1 MKKMMAVLLAVVM
14 VFGLLPFAQL
24 AEIDLS
30 GLFVRAQAAE
40 IVASGNC
47 GYYDWEI
54 DDGPDEVFFTL
65 DSDGLLTITGT
76 GRIGAYDIDEEIPW
90 CSYRTQIQSVMIGN
104 GVTGILY
111 SSFYGCSN
119 MTSVE
124 IPDSVTSIG
133 SDAFFGCTS
142 LESVTIPDSVTSI
155 GGSAFSGCSS
165 LESMTIPDS
174 VTSIGS
180 CAFSGCSSL
189 ESVTIPAGVTS
200 IGTEAFSGC
209 RNMNAVYITD
219 LAAWCNI
226 SFYRYYS
233 YNNGYHYTTNNPLVF
248 AHNLYVN
255 GELATDIVIP
265 DGVTSISN
273 CAFYGCSSLESVI
286 IPDGVTS
293 INDYA
298 FYNCSSLESVTIP
311 ASVTSIGSSAFSG
324 CSSLESVT
332 IPAGVTS
339 IGSDAFDASGLSRIY
354 YPGTREAWDALGVS
368 DDAINYAAIYC
379 AGSES
384 QVVKQGMC
392 GRNISYLLDDT
403 GTLTLTGTGAMLDYS
418 DSSPAPWNSVM
429 DRIRIV
435 KVSEGITTIGSYA
448 FCGCYYLHVI
458 DIPEGLAEIGTTAF
472 GNCWHLR
479 SVTIPAS
486 VTKLAGAY
494 NDEDWY
500 DSRSNCF
507 YECYNLEN
515 VYINDLS
522 AWIHIYD
529 EIDNGSDLPEAEW
542 SYNPFTTPYDLYLN
556 GELVTNLMIPDGL
569 TRINQTAFRNCSSL
583 TSVTIPDGVTSIGK
597 KAFSGCNNLA
607 SIAIPDGV
615 TSIGS
620 YAFSGCSSLASIAIP
635 DGVTSIGEKL
645 FSGCGSLSEIAI
657 PDSVAS
663 ISQDAFSGTA
673 LYQND
678 ANWDGGV
685 LYIGN
690 CLIKANTD
698 LVGAYTVREGTV
710 CIADSAF
717 AGIPG
722 LYEITLPD
730 SMKTIGNSA
739 FSGCSDLETVNMGNG
754 VTSIGDSVFYGCGNL
769 SSITI
774 PGSVTS
780 IGGLAFFNC
789 DLLTSVTI
797 PNGVTSISYGAFRSC
812 DSLTSITIPGSVTN
826 IGRDALEYCNNLT
839 DIYFRGTEEQ
849 WYAFDLWEDEYNY
862 ATVHF
867 ASGNI
872 IRYDANG
879 GTGAPAN
886 QSKVVGD
893 TITLSTARPT
903 RALTLTYDANGGEVD
918 IQGKLPRMQFL
929 GWNTFPD
936 GSGDPYAPGATYADD
951 ADLTLYAQWKAVKAG
966 ALETPEREGYTFLG
980 WFTARNGGEQVTA
993 QTLLDGDLTVYA
1005 HWTNEPPHEHTPA
1018 QAVRE
1023 NEIPATCEVDG
1034 ACELVVYCADCG
1046 EELSRTA
1053 ETLPATGHDYGAWT
1067 ELNENEHRKI
1077 CANDPS
1083 HVVTAPHAWDAGV
1096 VVSEATETENGE
1108 ILYTCT
1114 VCGAEKTDEI
1124 VYGGHTHVWNLTET
1138 VREASCEED
1147 GENLFTCV
1155 GCGET
1160 RTEAIPATGHSYG
1173 AWERQDAA
1181 YHRQVCMNDASHI
1194 NTEPHVW
1201 NGGVVTKQA
1210 TCDEN
1215 GVMIYTCTVCK
1226 AKRAEAI
1233 PATGHEFGAWTR
1245 LNANEHKRVC
1255 INDETHFETA
1265 AHTWNA
1271 GVVTKQA
1278 TCDEDGSKI
1287 CTCTVCKTKKTV
1299 VIPASGHAY
1308 GAWTS
1313 VNDEQ
1318 HRRVCANDE
1327 THIETGAH
1335 TWNSGVVTKAATTT
1349 ATGVKTYTCTVCGKT
1364 RTETIPK
1371 LLSKIAVSAANVSTG
1386 IKLTWPQD
1394 ANATGY
1400 YVVRKTGTESY
1411 KTLKKITSNA
1421 TVTYTDTTVDSGTQ
1435 YTYYVRSYRGTEKGS
1450 YTTKKIT
1457 FLSAITPTLTNGS
1470 TGITVAWTKV
1480 TGASG
1485 YYVYR
1490 KEGTG
1495 SYDKVATI
1503 SGSTTVKYVDTAV
1516 KDDNG
1521 IKFTYMVKAYK
1532 STTVSSYTAKAIY
1545 RMTGVAISSLSNS
1558 AAGTMTVKWAKNAK
1572 ATGYEIQ
1579 YATNSK
1585 FTSAKTVTVS
1595 GASTVSKAI
1604 ASLTKGSTYYVRVR
1618 VCKTV
1623 SSVKYYSA
1631 WSSAKSVKI
1640 AK

>member
-111 SSFYGCSN
+111 SSFYGCSSL
-119 MTSVE
+119 TSVM

-133 SDAFFGCTS
+133 NYAFNGCSS
-142 LESVTIPDSVTSI
+142 LTEITIPDSVTSI
-155 GGSAFSGCSS
+155 GNYAFSGC
-165 LESMTIPDS
+165 LSM
-174 VTSIGS
+174 
-180 CAFSGCSSL
+180 
-189 ESVTIPAGVTS
+189 
-200 IGTEAFSGC
+200 EAFYVGMYNS
-209 RNMNAVYITD
+209 VYASDNGVLFNKDMTSLIQYPEGKTD
-219 LAAWCNI
+219 TE
-226 SFYRYYS
+226 Y
-233 YNNGYHYTTNNPLVF
+233 
-248 AHNLYVN
+248 
-255 GELATDIVIP
+255 
-265 DGVTSISN
+265 
-273 CAFYGCSSLESVI
+273 
-286 IPDGVTS
+286 
-293 INDYA
+293 
-298 FYNCSSLESVTIP
+298 TIP

-324 CSSLESVT
+324 CSSLEGVT
-332 IPAGVTS
+332 IP
-339 IGSDAFDASGLSRIY
+339 
-354 YPGTREAWDALGVS
+354 E
-368 DDAINYAAIYC
+368 
-379 AGSES
+379 
-384 QVVKQGMC
+384 
-392 GRNISYLLDDT
+392 
-403 GTLTLTGTGAMLDYS
+403 
-418 DSSPAPWNSVM
+418 
-429 DRIRIV
+429 
-435 KVSEGITTIGSYA
+435 
-448 FCGCYYLHVI
+448 
-458 DIPEGLAEIGTTAF
+458 
-472 GNCWHLR
+472 
-479 SVTIPAS
+479 
-486 VTKLAGAY
+486 
-494 NDEDWY
+494 
-500 DSRSNCF
+500 
-507 YECYNLEN
+507 
-515 VYINDLS
+515 
-522 AWIHIYD
+522 
-529 EIDNGSDLPEAEW
+529 
-542 SYNPFTTPYDLYLN
+542 
-556 GELVTNLMIPDGL
+556 
-569 TRINQTAFRNCSSL
+569 
-583 TSVTIPDGVTSIGK
+583 
-597 KAFSGCNNLA
+597 
-607 SIAIPDGV
+607 GV

-620 YAFSGCSSLASIAIP
+620 YAFSGCSSLESVTIP
-635 DGVTSIGEKL
+635 EGVTSIGN
-645 FSGCGSLSEIAI
+645 
-657 PDSVAS
+657 
-663 ISQDAFSGTA
+663 
-673 LYQND
+673 Y
-678 ANWDGGV
+678 
-685 LYIGN
+685 
-690 CLIKANTD
+690 
-698 LVGAYTVREGTV
+698 
-710 CIADSAF
+710 
-717 AGIPG
+717 
-722 LYEITLPD
+722 
-730 SMKTIGNSA
+730 M
-739 FSGCSDLETVNMGNG
+739 FSGCSSLM
-754 VTSIGDSVFYGCGNL
+754 SV
-769 SSITI
+769 TI

-780 IGGLAFFNC
+780 IGYRAFYNC
-789 DLLTSVTI
+789 SSLNAVYYTGTREEWNALGVSLYNPAGIVVCCADAQWNVVASGNCGNYNWEVDNGSRYDVVFTLYSDGVLRISGSGVIGPADWDSMEEMPWYSYRTQIKSVVIENGVTGIGESAFSGCSILTSVTI
-797 PNGVTSISYGAFRSC
+797 PGSVTSIGSYAFYGCSSLESVTIPGSVTSIGYRAFYNCSSLNAVYYTGTREEWNALGVSDYNINYAAVYCTGSEPQVVKQGMCGRNISYVLDDTGTLTLTGTGEMINYGWCSTSAPWYSVKDQIKIVRVSDGITTISSSAFYMCYNLKSIELPESINTIEGCAFRGC
-812 DSLTSITIPGSVTN
+812 YGLTSITIPASVTTIVQDAFYDCDGLKSVNISDLAAWCSIEFTGEGESCNPLSYAHYLYINGELVADLVIPDVVTTIGYMTFSGCVNITSITIPNCVNSIEYGAFLNCSNLADIIISDSVINISSGAFYGTALYNDPEKWENGVLYIGNHLIKANSELVGTYTVKDGTVSITEDAFENHNGLFEITLPDSLRVIGYEAFYNCDGLTSVTIPSGVTRIGNYAFGYCDNLTSVTIPGSVTS
-826 IGRDALEYCNNLT
+826 IGDYAFYDCDNLT

-849 WYAFDLWEDEYNY
+849 WYALGLSSYYYNY

-879 GTGAPAN
+879 GSGAPAN

-893 TITLSTARPT
+893 TITLSTTRPT
-903 RALTLTYDANGGEVD
+903 RALTLTYDANGGETATENKN
-918 IQGKLPRMQFL
+918 IRLNFT
-929 GWNTFPD
+929 GWNTSPD

-993 QTLLDGDLTVYA
+993 LTLLDGDLTVYA

-1034 ACELVVYCADCG
+1034 SCELVVYCADCG

-1053 ETLPATGHDYGAWT
+1053 QTLPATGHDYGAWT
-1067 ELNENEHRKI
+1067 ELDENEHRKI

-1201 NGGVVTKQA
+1201 NGGIVTKQA

-1255 INDETHFETA
+1255 TNDETHFETA

-1278 TCDEDGSKI
+1278 TCEEDGSKI

-1299 VIPASGHAY
+1299 VIPATGHAY

-1400 YVVRKTGTESY
+1400 YVVRKTGSGSY

-1450 YTTKKIT
+1450 YTAKKIT